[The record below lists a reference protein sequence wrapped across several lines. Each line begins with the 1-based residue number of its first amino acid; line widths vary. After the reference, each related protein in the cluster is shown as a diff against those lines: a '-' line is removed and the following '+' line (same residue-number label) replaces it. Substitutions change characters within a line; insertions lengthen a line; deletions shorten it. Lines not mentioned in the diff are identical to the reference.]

1 MTSSLCRRYFIGALA
16 VCSRCGTPQ
25 SRRKMRHRV
34 VFMPSGTARVYC
46 VMCSWEVVQERPQWA
61 FCDLPRGVRS

>member
-1 MTSSLCRRYFIGALA
+1 MTTATPAIRLFGALA
-16 VCSRCGTPQ
+16 ACARCGTPQ

-34 VFMPSGTARVYC
+34 VFMPSATARVYC

-61 FCDLPRGVRS
+61 FCDLPRTVRS